1 MTSDNHRLQFITHHN
16 DRYSYADSAWL
27 ALEGGCRWIQLR
39 MKGADEALM
48 FKTATIVQAMCK
60 RCGATFI
67 IDDDVMLARR
77 IGADGVHLGKEDMPI
92 AKAREILG
100 RGYIIGAT
108 VNSFEDIA
116 GVVSG
121 ADPDYFGCGPLRFT
135 TTKQR
140 LAPILGIE
148 GYREIMCRMRAA
160 EIVIPLVAIGGVT
173 KEDIPSLLRCGVAG
187 IALSGS
193 ILQADDPIAEMQR
206 VSDALHEHSK

>member
-1 MTSDNHRLQFITHHN
+1 MSDNHRLQFITHHN
-16 DRYSYADSAWL
+16 DRYSYADSARL

-116 GVVSG
+116 RSVSS

-160 EIVIPLVAIGGVT
+160 EIAIPLVAIGGVT
-173 KEDIPSLLRCGVAG
+173 REDIPSLLRCGVAG

-206 VSDALHEHSK
+206 VSDAIHEHSK

>member
-1 MTSDNHRLQFITHHN
+1 MSDNHRLQFITHHN
-16 DRYSYADSAWL
+16 DRYSYADSARL

-160 EIVIPLVAIGGVT
+160 EIAIPLVAIGGVT

-206 VSDALHEHSK
+206 VSDAIHKHSK

>member
-1 MTSDNHRLQFITHHN
+1 MSDNHPLQFITHHN
-16 DRYSYADSAWL
+16 DRYSYADSARL

-160 EIVIPLVAIGGVT
+160 EIAIPLVAIGGVT

-206 VSDALHEHSK
+206 VSDAIHEHSK

>member
-1 MTSDNHRLQFITHHN
+1 MSDNHRLQFITHHN
-16 DRYSYADSAWL
+16 DRYSYADSARL

-48 FKTATIVQAMCK
+48 FKTATIIQAMCK

-100 RGYIIGAT
+100 RGYIIGVT

-148 GYREIMCRMRAA
+148 GYREIICRMRAA
-160 EIVIPLVAIGGVT
+160 EIAIPLVAIGGVT

-193 ILQADDPIAEMQR
+193 ILQADDPIAEMQG
-206 VSDALHEHSK
+206 VSDAIHEHSK

>member
-1 MTSDNHRLQFITHHN
+1 MSDNHRLQFITHHN
-16 DRYSYADSAWL
+16 DRYSYADSARL

-116 GVVSG
+116 RSVSG

-160 EIVIPLVAIGGVT
+160 EIAIPLVAIGGVT

>member
-1 MTSDNHRLQFITHHN
+1 MSDNHRLQFITHHN
-16 DRYSYADSAWL
+16 DRYSYADSARL

-160 EIVIPLVAIGGVT
+160 GIAIPLVAIGGVT

>member
-1 MTSDNHRLQFITHHN
+1 
-16 DRYSYADSAWL
+16 
-27 ALEGGCRWIQLR
+27 

-160 EIVIPLVAIGGVT
+160 EIAIPLVAIGGVT

-206 VSDALHEHSK
+206 VSDAIHEHSK

>member
-1 MTSDNHRLQFITHHN
+1 MSDNYRLQFITHHN
-16 DRYSYADSAWL
+16 DRYSYADSARL

-116 GVVSG
+116 RSVSG

-160 EIVIPLVAIGGVT
+160 EIAIPLVAIGGVT

-187 IALSGS
+187 IAMSGS

>member
-1 MTSDNHRLQFITHHN
+1 MSDNHRLQFITHHN
-16 DRYSYADSAWL
+16 DRYSYADSARL

-116 GVVSG
+116 RVVSG

-160 EIVIPLVAIGGVT
+160 EIAIPLVAIGGVT

-206 VSDALHEHSK
+206 VSDALYEHSK